1 LKLNVT
7 SRRKLRLTKRITEFF
22 DRKLEL
28 SMSLTTESMEHTM
41 NRLSKTS
48 LIVSFSAFLT
58 LGLLVSCA
66 QPLPH
71 PMDMSVALQNAKTRA
86 DHEALARHYEQT
98 ANEMRQKAEEHQKI
112 LNDFFAHHYLY
123 GKLDQYGYQA
133 HCENLIRIYKEAAAS
148 NLEMAKLHRKMG

>member
-1 LKLNVT
+1 
-7 SRRKLRLTKRITEFF
+7 
-22 DRKLEL
+22 
-28 SMSLTTESMEHTM
+28 MEYVM
-41 NRLSKTS
+41 NKISKAS
-48 LIVSFSAFLT
+48 LIIFFNAFLT
-58 LGLLVSCA
+58 LGLLASCA

-71 PMDMSVALQNAKTRA
+71 PMDMSVAVQNAKTRA

-112 LNDFFAHHYLY
+112 LSDSLAHPYLY